1 MIASPL
7 GDLWVVGPPCYKRQ
21 GRIAREVA
29 RAVARGTRGFI
40 DRQEDCID
48 PLRMGFEDLES
59 EFGCVLVLSQS
70 DLEDEVC
77 VLKGK
82 SFPMLQNTNQG
93 DCRWACWIGLG

>member
-1 MIASPL
+1 
-7 GDLWVVGPPCYKRQ
+7 
-21 GRIAREVA
+21 
-29 RAVARGTRGFI
+29 
-40 DRQEDCID
+40 
-48 PLRMGFEDLES
+48 MGFEDLES